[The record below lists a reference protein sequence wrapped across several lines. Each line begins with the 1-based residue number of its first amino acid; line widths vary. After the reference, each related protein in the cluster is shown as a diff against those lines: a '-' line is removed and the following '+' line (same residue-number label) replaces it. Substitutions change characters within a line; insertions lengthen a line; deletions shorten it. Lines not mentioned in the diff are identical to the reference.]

1 MLKRLSRLFLALVVT
16 GAISLPLAGCAPK
29 EEEPATSN
37 APAGNAP
44 PGAGPLRPTN

>member
-1 MLKRLSRLFLALVVT
+1 MRKRVIRLLLALAVT
-16 GAISLPLAGCAPK
+16 GMVLLPLAGCGPK
-29 EEEPATSN
+29 EEPTASN